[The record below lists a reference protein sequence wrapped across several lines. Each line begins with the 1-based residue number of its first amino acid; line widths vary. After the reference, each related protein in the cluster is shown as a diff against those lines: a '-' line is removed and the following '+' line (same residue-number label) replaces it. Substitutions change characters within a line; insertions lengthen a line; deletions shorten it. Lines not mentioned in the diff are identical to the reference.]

1 MQFAGF
7 VGQGHIE
14 ARPERRE
21 RPERS
26 ERSERPERPERPE
39 EGYPTPSQARLAP
52 KAGVSNS
59 IDGLLDELEED
70 GGLRTQKTHKNSI
83 DLTFA

>member
-1 MQFAGF
+1 M
-7 VGQGHIE
+7 
-14 ARPERRE
+14 
-21 RPERS
+21 
-26 ERSERPERPERPE
+26 
-39 EGYPTPSQARLAP
+39 
-52 KAGVSNS
+52 SNS